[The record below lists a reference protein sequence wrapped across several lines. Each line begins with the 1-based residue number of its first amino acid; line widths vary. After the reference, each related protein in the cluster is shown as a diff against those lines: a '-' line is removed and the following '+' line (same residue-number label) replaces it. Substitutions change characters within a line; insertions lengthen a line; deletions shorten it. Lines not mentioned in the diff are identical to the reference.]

1 MDDSIDPG
9 RQSRF
14 FSDNRP
20 HSDSMVPPKSIE
32 PSTEL
37 REFPPE
43 GSLPPSATQTS
54 LQMTTAVTDVQS
66 HLQNQTA
73 TAHDAGGRS
82 GPASGLRTLAEIRQ
96 SLGMP
101 PGDPDLDS
109 RRVDPTEKPRA
120 AIEKVRANRPAQDM
134 SGVDFPMASV
144 EQDSDSGV
152 QGHAS
157 NDTGPSSSSN
167 NSTSSSAQDNQL
179 PQPFRYEA
187 PHIQWEVPYPVR
199 RFEGNI
205 PDTIAWDI
213 ALTHRLRGRYLTV
226 QKSTE
231 SLQGM
236 RAYVAALYDA
246 ILQTDDVDNKKSKVK
261 QVDATAVTWIK
272 KRHWREDDVWLM
284 AWILAVSDTPYFL
297 IL

>member
-1 MDDSIDPG
+1 M
-9 RQSRF
+9 Q
-14 FSDNRP
+14 
-20 HSDSMVPPKSIE
+20 
-32 PSTEL
+32 
-37 REFPPE
+37 
-43 GSLPPSATQTS
+43 
-54 LQMTTAVTDVQS
+54 
-66 HLQNQTA
+66 
-73 TAHDAGGRS
+73 
-82 GPASGLRTLAEIRQ
+82 
-96 SLGMP
+96 
-101 PGDPDLDS
+101 
-109 RRVDPTEKPRA
+109 
-120 AIEKVRANRPAQDM
+120 
-134 SGVDFPMASV
+134 SV

-179 PQPFRYEA
+179 SQPFRYEA

-246 ILQTDDVDNKKSKVK
+246 ILQMDDVDDKKSKVK

-272 KRHWREDDVWLM
+272 KRHWREDDIWLM
-284 AWILAVSDTPYFL
+284 AVNRWISSTCIWEVKQPIVEISHLVSQISGSTPTEAWPRGSTTFTNNFSGDPRLHAKAYSTITWL
-297 IL
+297 RSL